1 MYVNCTGPGFS
12 VHSDVVMPYIAH
24 YGTPEQHEK
33 FIPDMV
39 AGKKIGAIGMT
50 EPGAGRWVVHVWV
63 YT

>member
-50 EPGAGRWVVHVWV
+50 EPGAGR
-63 YT
+63 